1 MRYDI
6 LHAFGDSFV
15 VGDQD
20 DFLHDH
26 PKGVVPNHS
35 MEYEE
40 RIQYLKNNVSFAS
53 IIAKHYVMKLQNH
66 AIRGSGNFP
75 QLDKLFLALI
85 QGKIKSNDI
94 VLFGLTTLLRDRFNL
109 HEYEKAKSYNYGPLL
124 IDRDLLHGDNKQ
136 HIFDMDY
143 YYILSTLENLS
154 KKFNVRIIKINLFNN
169 LVDESPHHENKLFNF
184 PDLIGKDIKG
194 NTLIDILNDTW
205 GKGISNPY
213 HDILKVSPG
222 YEHLYTVKK
231 HPSVEGHKK
240 IANWFINNN
249 ILYGNNIN

>member
-1 MRYDI
+1 MKYNI
-6 LHAFGDSFV
+6 LHAFGDSFI

-26 PKGVVPNHS
+26 PKGVTPNHN
-35 MEYEE
+35 MEYGDRLE
-40 RIQYLKNNVSFAS
+40 YLKNNVSFTS
-53 IIAKHYVMKLQNH
+53 IVAKHYKMNLENH
-66 AIRGSGNFP
+66 AIRGSGNYP
-75 QLDKLFLALI
+75 QLDKLFLMLVH
-85 QGKIKSNDI
+85 GKITSNDV

-109 HEYEKAKSYNYGPLL
+109 HEYEKSKSYKYGPLL
-124 IDRDLLHGDNKQ
+124 IDRDLLHGENKQ

-143 YYILSTLENLS
+143 YYVLSVLENLS

-169 LVDESPHHENKLFNF
+169 LVDESPQHEMKLFNF
-184 PDLIGKDIKG
+184 PDLVGRDVKG

-213 HDILKVSPG
+213 HDVLKVPHG
-222 YEHLYTVKK
+222 YDHFYTIKK

-240 IANWFINNN
+240 IAQWFIDNN
-249 ILYGNNIN
+249 ILYGTTNN